1 MDTDNTG
8 HKTQDEIKGKT
19 KQYNTVGTV
28 LRYITKIVAIGKIS
42 TPSTNTRSVLLT
54 QIDKISTPSTNTRSV
69 LLTQIQDQYS

>member
-1 MDTDNTG
+1 MDRDNTG

-42 TPSTNTRSVLLT
+42 TPNTNR
-54 QIDKISTPSTNTRSV
+54 
-69 LLTQIQDQYS
+69 QDQYS